1 MWSIV
6 RAVMRWPPSSYCMLS
21 VVLFVKW
28 VVWFPIMLN
37 RYGLSDA
44 VDAALTTPKVGHPIR
59 NGRIGLTTIKS
70 HMSPL
75 WHPPTQ

>member
-1 MWSIV
+1 MV
-6 RAVMRWPPSSYCMLS
+6 DRQGVTRWPPSSYCMLS

-28 VVWFPIMLN
+28 AVRFPIMLL
-37 RYGLSDA
+37 RYGLGDA
-44 VDAALTTPKVGHPIR
+44 IDAALTTPKVGRPIPNR
-59 NGRIGLTTIKS
+59 KIGLTTIKS